1 MKDKT
6 AYRNFRSCTGFTL
19 VDSLISVAILLISI
33 IGTSSMRYYS
43 FLDGRKAQ
51 AQISAARIAL
61 TLCESWQGL
70 KGDTNYNPVSSLS
83 SIVNATVSQGPVK
96 PSDFTLLGSYKIILD
111 SSNKN
116 ANGADYFATLSW
128 KDIQPGLRA
137 LNVTV
142 AWAQRG
148 QRDFNNAD
156 KSFTLVTYTLN

>member
-6 AYRNFRSCTGFTL
+6 AHRNYRSCTGFTL
-19 VDSLISVAILLISI
+19 VDSLISVSVLLISI

-43 FLDGRKAQ
+43 VLDGRKAHT
-51 AQISAARIAL
+51 QIAAARIAL

-70 KGDTNYNPVSSLS
+70 KGNINYDPVANLN
-83 SIVNATVSQGPVK
+83 SIVSASVSQGPDK

-111 SSNKN
+111 SSDNN

-148 QRDFNNAD
+148 RKNFNNTD
-156 KSFTLVTYTLN
+156 KTFTLVTYTLI